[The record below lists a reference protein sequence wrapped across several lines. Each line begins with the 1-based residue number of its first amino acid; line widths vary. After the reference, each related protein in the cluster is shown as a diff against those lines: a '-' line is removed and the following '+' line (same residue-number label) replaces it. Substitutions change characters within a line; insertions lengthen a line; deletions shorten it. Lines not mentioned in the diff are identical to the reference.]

1 MTDRF
6 EEMSRF
12 TDAMTNFREVRKG
25 LDESV
30 LDEIDMAAI
39 KAFDHYAE
47 LYSKYVI
54 AIILDLMTEGLMD
67 SVGKVKE

>member
-12 TDAMTNFREVRKG
+12 TDAMTNLREVRKG

-30 LDEIDMAAI
+30 LEEIDMAVI
-39 KAFDHYAE
+39 KAFDRYAE
-47 LYSKYVI
+47 LYNEYAVSIVV
-54 AIILDLMTEGLMD
+54 DLFTKTIMD
-67 SVGKVKE
+67 AVGKVKE